1 VPGQRRLAI
10 SRLRVPN
17 LDGFV
22 TTAAGNLLS
31 IGTPRHR
38 PDTVFVRSQYTNQQK
53 PGGKTWGK
61 NLLARVPGQ
70 RRLAISRLRVPN
82 LDGFVVAAAGNLFSI
97 GTPRHKVVDPEIV
110 RSQDTNQQK
119 QREEKFGE
127 KELEKRKTYELE
139 CPISVDST
147 NPVRASQTTTRH
159 PSTRASLDPS
169 GEKATASIST
179 PPRIVNLHARRHC
192 RGLTR
197 SMKA

>member
-1 VPGQRRLAI
+1 MPGQRRLA
-10 SRLRVPN
+10 VP
-17 LDGFV
+17 
-22 TTAAGNLLS
+22 
-31 IGTPRHR
+31 
-38 PDTVFVRSQYTNQQK
+38 
-53 PGGKTWGK
+53 
-61 NLLARVPGQ
+61 
-70 RRLAISRLRVPN
+70 RLRVPN
-82 LDGFVVAAAGNLFSI
+82 LDGFVVTAAGNLFSI
-97 GTPRHKVVDPEIV
+97 GTPRHKLVDPEIV

-159 PSTRASLDPS
+159 PSARASLDPS

-197 SMKA
+197 SMKARMAGVFSRWTLVCVPVGAGRNVQSVSCDASCSTKCNMGKSAGFSNTQL